1 MKIMTAAITFV
12 FIAICLVE
20 IALIMREVHRTTTNT
35 LSKTDTPEV
44 PSETQIL
51 SEQLAVTNKKLEDA
65 QREIQGINVLW
76 NKSLQVEQRLRA
88 DLEVA
93 KVQLAYLAQSLLKAK
108 SNNPQQTAYWTESE
122 VKPQEIR
129 AFKATSE
136 LAQRDFM

>member
-1 MKIMTAAITFV
+1 MTAAITFV

-20 IALIMREVHRTTTNT
+20 IVLIMREVRRTTTNT
-35 LSKTDTPEV
+35 LSKTESSEV
-44 PSETQIL
+44 TSETQIL
-51 SEQLAVTNKKLEDA
+51 NEQLAATNKKLEEA

-88 DLEVA
+88 DLEIA

-108 SNNPQQTAYWTESE
+108 SNAPQTAYWTESE
-122 VKPQEIR
+122 NKTTELR
-129 AFKATSE
+129 AFKTTSE